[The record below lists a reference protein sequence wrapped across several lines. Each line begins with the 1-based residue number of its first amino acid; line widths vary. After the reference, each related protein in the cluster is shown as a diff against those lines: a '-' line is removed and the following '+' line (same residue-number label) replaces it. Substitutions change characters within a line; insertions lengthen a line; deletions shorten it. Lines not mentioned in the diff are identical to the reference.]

1 MSGSDDRSKK
11 EQAPVRRVYTSRP
24 DAPRD
29 KDAFDSVARFRVLGW
44 SLVGAFLGFLLGV
57 FLYVQGQGG
66 IGLLVVTTVVG
77 WAASYFVPLLL
88 LAGAGRAGATL
99 YAPSGASTPHK
110 REYSLAE
117 TYAARGEYDM
127 AVTAFEDAILES
139 PEDPVPYIRVARLQ
153 RDRLQDYEG
162 AAGWFKRGLAESSM
176 SSGQRVLACK
186 ELVELYETKMG
197 APEKAAP
204 LLARIASER
213 PEEPDGRFAAEALA
227 RIKSEM
233 RRDVP

>member
-1 MSGSDDRSKK
+1 MSGSDRSSKD
-11 EQAPVRRVYTSRP
+11 EPVRRVYESRP
-24 DAPRD
+24 SAPRD
-29 KDAFDSVARFRVLGW
+29 RDSFDSVARFRVLGW
-44 SLVGAFLGFLLGV
+44 SFVGGFLGLLLGV

-66 IGLLVVTTVVG
+66 IGLLLVTTVVG
-77 WAASYFVPLLL
+77 WAASYFIPLII

-99 YAPSGASTPHK
+99 YAPSGASTPRK

-117 TYAARGEYDM
+117 TYAARGEYEM
-127 AVTAFEDAILES
+127 AVTAFEDAILEG

-162 AAGWFKRGLAESSM
+162 AARWFKRGLAEAGM
-176 SSGQRVLACK
+176 TPGQRLLTCR

-204 LLARIASER
+204 LLARIAAER
-213 PEEPDGRFAAEALA
+213 PDEPDGLFAAETLA
-227 RIKSEM
+227 RIKSDM
-233 RRDVP
+233 RRDGS